1 MDGRGVRQGTRGAAL
16 SRPAPSWSAREL
28 RDEAIAV
35 LSRNNVGGWTK
46 PAPRLY
52 PHQWSWDAAFIAIGL
67 AHVDPD
73 RALRELEH
81 LFSAQWRD
89 GRVPHIVFDPRV
101 PDYWP
106 GPDFWSSA
114 ATSELAPRA
123 PATSGLIQPPMHA
136 IAVWRILESAVGPER
151 FHARVAQLYPKLLAW
166 HRYLAQRRDPEGTGL
181 ITVYHPW
188 EGTDNTPRWDAALL
202 RLQVG
207 ELPPYTR
214 TDTSLVDADERPSR
228 AEYDRYLWLVALL
241 REAGYD
247 DDAIQRAHPFLIKDV
262 QCSAIFA
269 AACGSLERIAEFVGA
284 PAVERAEIAAWRER
298 TAAAVTRAWDEELGL
313 VLDFDVRT
321 RAPIRVSTSAG
332 LSVLLVPRLDPDLA
346 AGAVATAFGPDF
358 AGAPGLAFPVTL
370 STALR
375 SPEFR
380 PRAYW
385 RGPTWPVV
393 NWLLWWGL
401 VQQGLAEPAAE
412 LRRANLALLS
422 RPAARFAEY
431 FEPFTG
437 EPLGSLDQSWTAA
450 VALDWLATHAESD

>member
-1 MDGRGVRQGTRGAAL
+1 L
-16 SRPAPSWSAREL
+16 ARNE
-28 RDEAIAV
+28 
-35 LSRNNVGGWTK
+35 VGGWTK

-67 AHVDPD
+67 AHHDPD
-73 RALRELEH
+73 RALREIEH
-81 LFSAQWRD
+81 LFGAQWRD

-101 PDYWP
+101 PDYRP

-114 ATSELAPRA
+114 ATSDLAPRA

-136 IAVWRILESAVGPER
+136 IAVWRILQSAVGPER
-151 FHARVAQLYPKLLAW
+151 FHARVGQLYPKLLAW
-166 HRYLAQRRDPEGTGL
+166 HRYLADRRDPEGSGL

-188 EGTDNTPRWDAALL
+188 EGTDNTPRWDAALM
-202 RLQVG
+202 RL
-207 ELPPYTR
+207 ETKEIAPYTR
-214 TDTSLVDADERPSR
+214 TDTSLVEADERPTR
-228 AEYDRYLWLVALL
+228 AEYDRYIWLVEQL
-241 REAGYD
+241 RGAGYD
-247 DDAIQRAHPFLIKDV
+247 DVAIQRSHPFLIKDV

-269 AACGSLERIAEFVGA
+269 AACASLERVAEFVGA
-284 PAVERAEIAAWRER
+284 AAAERSEIAGWRER
-298 TAAAVTRAWDEELGL
+298 ATAAVSGAWDDELGL
-313 VLDFDVRT
+313 ALDFDLRT

-332 LSVLLVPRLDPDLA
+332 LAVLLLPGLDPALA
-346 AGAVATAFGPDF
+346 KRAVATAFGPDF

-370 STALR
+370 STAR
-375 SPEFR
+375 SSPEFR

-401 VQQGLAEPAAE
+401 VGQGMVERAAA
-412 LRRANLALLS
+412 LREANLALLS
-422 RPAARFAEY
+422 RPIAAFAEY

-450 VALDWLATHAESD
+450 VALDWLASDQSVSD

>member
-1 MDGRGVRQGTRGAAL
+1 
-16 SRPAPSWSAREL
+16 
-28 RDEAIAV
+28 
-35 LSRNNVGGWTK
+35 
-46 PAPRLY
+46 LY
-52 PHQWSWDAAFIAIGL
+52 PHQWSWDAAFIAIGI
-67 AHVDPD
+67 AHHDPD
-73 RALRELEH
+73 RALREIEH
-81 LFSAQWRD
+81 LFDAQWRD

-106 GPDFWSSA
+106 GPDFWASA
-114 ATSELAPRA
+114 ATSRLAPSA

-151 FHARVAQLYPKLLAW
+151 YHPRLTRLYPKLLAW
-166 HRYLAQRRDPEGTGL
+166 HRYLAEQRDPEGSGL
-181 ITVYHPW
+181 VTVYHPW

-207 ELPPYTR
+207 ELPSYTR
-214 TDTSLVDADERPSR
+214 TDTSLVDADERPTR

-241 REAGYD
+241 REARYD
-247 DDAIQRAHPFLIKDV
+247 DDAIQRTHPFLIKDV

-269 AACGSLERIAEFVGA
+269 AACGSLERIAAFVGA
-284 PAVERAEIAAWRER
+284 AAAERAEIAAWRER
-298 TAAAVTRAWDEELGL
+298 AVAAVAGAWDADLGL
-313 VLDFDVRT
+313 VLDFDLRT
-321 RAPIRVSTSAG
+321 QAPIRVSTSAG
-332 LSVLLVPRLDPDLA
+332 LAVLLLPDLERTLA
-346 AGAVATAFGPDF
+346 ERAVRTAFGPDF
-358 AGAPGLAFPVTL
+358 AGAAGLAFPVVL

-401 VQQGLAEPAAE
+401 VQQGLAEPAAA
-412 LRRANLALLS
+412 LRRANVALLS
-422 RPAARFAEY
+422 RPTARFAEY

-437 EPLGSLDQSWTAA
+437 EPLGSIDQSWTAA
-450 VALDWLATHAESD
+450 VALDWVATQAVSD

>member
-1 MDGRGVRQGTRGAAL
+1 VDGRGLRQGAHGAAL
-16 SRPAPSWSAREL
+16 SRPAPIWSAPEL
-28 RDEAIAV
+28 RDAALGV
-35 LSRNNVGGWTK
+35 LSRNHVGGWTK

-67 AHVDPD
+67 AHHDPD
-73 RALRELEH
+73 RALREIEH
-81 LFSAQWRD
+81 LFDAQWRD

-106 GPDFWSSA
+106 GPEFWASA

-151 FHARVAQLYPKLLAW
+151 FHARVAALYPKLLAW
-166 HRYLAQRRDPEGTGL
+166 HRYLAERRDPEATGL

-202 RLQVG
+202 RLQMG
-207 ELPPYTR
+207 KLAPYTR
-214 TDTSLVDADERPSR
+214 TDTSLVEAEERPTKT
-228 AEYDRYLWLVALL
+228 EYDRYLWLVALL
-241 REAGYD
+241 RDARYD
-247 DDAIQRAHPFLIKDV
+247 DETIQRAHPFLIQDV

-269 AACGSLERIAEFVGA
+269 AACASLERIAEFVGSA
-284 PAVERAEIAAWRER
+284 AVERAEIAAWRKR
-298 TAAAVTRAWDEELGL
+298 TTAAVTRSWDDDLGV
-313 VLDFDVRT
+313 VLDFDLRT
-321 RAPIRVSTSAG
+321 KAPIRVSTSAG
-332 LSVLLVPRLDPDLA
+332 LAVLLLPGLDPDLA
-346 AGAVATAFGPDF
+346 ERAVLTALGPDF
-358 AGAPGLAFPVTL
+358 AGAAGLAFPVVL

-375 SPEFR
+375 SREFR

-385 RGPTWPVV
+385 RGPAWPVV

-401 VQQGLAEPAAE
+401 VAHGMAAPAAA

-422 RPAARFAEY
+422 RPAAGFAEY

-450 VALDWLATHAESD
+450 VALDWLAAQPVSD

>member
-1 MDGRGVRQGTRGAAL
+1 
-16 SRPAPSWSAREL
+16 
-28 RDEAIAV
+28 
-35 LSRNNVGGWTK
+35 
-46 PAPRLY
+46 
-52 PHQWSWDAAFIAIGL
+52 
-67 AHVDPD
+67 
-73 RALRELEH
+73 
-81 LFSAQWRD
+81 
-89 GRVPHIVFDPRV
+89 VPHIVFDPRV

-106 GPDFWSSA
+106 GPEFWASA
-114 ATSELAPRA
+114 TTSTLAPRA

-136 IAVWRILESAVGPER
+136 IAVWRILETAVGPER
-151 FHARVAQLYPKLLAW
+151 YHARMTRLYPKLVAW
-166 HRYLAQRRDPEGTGL
+166 HRYLAERRDPEGSGL
-181 ITVYHPW
+181 VTVYHPW

-207 ELPPYTR
+207 ELPSYTR
-214 TDTSLVDADERPSR
+214 TDTSLVDADERPTH

-269 AACGSLERIAEFVGA
+269 AACDSLERIAEFVGA
-284 PAVERAEIAAWRER
+284 AAVERAEIAAWRER
-298 TAAAVTRAWDEELGL
+298 AAAAVARAWDDELGL
-313 VLDFDVRT
+313 VLDFDVRA
-321 RAPIRVSTSAG
+321 RAPVRVSTSAG
-332 LSVLLVPRLDPDLA
+332 LAVLLLPDLDPALA
-346 AGAVATAFGPDF
+346 ERAVGTAFGPDF
-358 AGAPGLAFPVTL
+358 AGGAGLAFPVVL

-375 SPEFR
+375 SPEFK

-401 VQQGLAEPAAE
+401 VQQRMAEPAAA

-422 RPAARFAEY
+422 RPTAHFAEY

-450 VALDWLATHAESD
+450 VALDWLAAQPSAD

>member
-1 MDGRGVRQGTRGAAL
+1 
-16 SRPAPSWSAREL
+16 
-28 RDEAIAV
+28 
-35 LSRNNVGGWTK
+35 
-46 PAPRLY
+46 
-52 PHQWSWDAAFIAIGL
+52 
-67 AHVDPD
+67 
-73 RALRELEH
+73 
-81 LFSAQWRD
+81 
-89 GRVPHIVFDPRV
+89 VPHIVFDPRV

-106 GPDFWSSA
+106 GPEFWGSA
-114 ATSELAPRA
+114 ATSDLAPRA

-151 FHARVAQLYPKLLAW
+151 FHARIAQLYPKLLAW
-166 HRYLAQRRDPEGTGL
+166 HRYLAERRDPEGTGL

-202 RLQVG
+202 RLRVG
-207 ELPPYTR
+207 EVTAYTR

-228 AEYDRYLWLVALL
+228 AEYDRYIWLVDLL
-241 REAGYD
+241 RGARYD
-247 DDAIQRAHPFLIKDV
+247 DDAIQKTHPFLIKDV

-269 AACGSLERIAEFVGA
+269 AACASLGRIAEFVGA
-284 PAVERAEIAAWRER
+284 PAAERAEIAAWGER
-298 TAAAVTRAWDEELGL
+298 AAAGVTGAWDDELGL
-313 VLDFDVRT
+313 VLDFDLRT
-321 RAPIRVSTSAG
+321 REPIRVSTSAG
-332 LSVLLVPRLDPDLA
+332 LSVLLVPGLNSTLA
-346 AGAVATAFGPDF
+346 ERAVGTAFGPDF

-370 STALR
+370 STAFS

-401 VQQGLAEPAAE
+401 EQQGLSEPAAA

-422 RPAARFAEY
+422 RASAAFAEY

-450 VALDWLATHAESD
+450 VALDWLATQAGSD

>member
-1 MDGRGVRQGTRGAAL
+1 MGPYPIGGPHPWG
-16 SRPAPSWSAREL
+16 AREL
-28 RDEAIAV
+28 RDEAVAV
-35 LSRNNVGGWTK
+35 LARNAVGGWTK

-67 AHVDPD
+67 AHHDPD
-73 RALRELEH
+73 RALGEIEH
-81 LFSAQWRD
+81 LFDAQWRD

-106 GPDFWSSA
+106 GPEFWASA

-136 IAVWRILESAVGPER
+136 IAVWRILESAVGPEG
-151 FHARVAQLYPKLLAW
+151 FHTRVARLYPKLLAW
-166 HRYLAQRRDPEGTGL
+166 HRYLAERRDPEGTGL

-202 RLQVG
+202 RLQISA
-207 ELPPYTR
+207 PPSYRR

-228 AEYDRYLWLVALL
+228 AEYDRYIWLVDQL
-241 REAGYD
+241 RGARYD
-247 DDAIQRAHPFLIKDV
+247 DDAIQRTHPFLIKDV

-269 AACGSLERIAEFVGA
+269 AACASLERIAEVVGV
-284 PAVERAEIAAWRER
+284 PAAERAEIAAWRQR
-298 TAAAVTRAWDEELGL
+298 ASAAVTRAWDEDLGL
-313 VLDFDVRT
+313 ALDFDLRT
-321 RAPIRVSTSAG
+321 GAPIRVSTSAG
-332 LSVLLVPRLDPDLA
+332 LAVLVVPNVDRTLA
-346 AGAVATAFGPDF
+346 ERAVATAFGPDF
-358 AGAPGLAFPVTL
+358 AGGAGLAFPVVL

-385 RGPTWPVV
+385 RGPAWPVV
-393 NWLLWWGL
+393 NWLLSWGL
-401 VQQGLAEPAAE
+401 AARGMVEPAAA

-422 RPAARFAEY
+422 RPGAGFAEY

-450 VALDWLATHAESD
+450 VALDWLATQATSE

>member
-1 MDGRGVRQGTRGAAL
+1 M
-16 SRPAPSWSAREL
+16 
-28 RDEAIAV
+28 
-35 LSRNNVGGWTK
+35 
-46 PAPRLY
+46 
-52 PHQWSWDAAFIAIGL
+52 
-67 AHVDPD
+67 
-73 RALRELEH
+73 
-81 LFSAQWRD
+81 
-89 GRVPHIVFDPRV
+89 FDPRV

-214 TDTSLVDADERPSR
+214 SDTSLVDADERPSR

-422 RPAARFAEY
+422 RPAGGFAEY

>member
-1 MDGRGVRQGTRGAAL
+1 
-16 SRPAPSWSAREL
+16 
-28 RDEAIAV
+28 
-35 LSRNNVGGWTK
+35 VGGWTK

-67 AHVDPD
+67 AHHDPD
-73 RALRELEH
+73 RALREIEH
-81 LFSAQWRD
+81 LFDAQWRD

-106 GPDFWSSA
+106 GPEFWSSA
-114 ATSELAPRA
+114 AISELAPRA

-136 IAVWRILESAVGPER
+136 IAVWRILESAVGPQR
-151 FHARVAQLYPKLLAW
+151 FHARMARLYRRLLAW
-166 HRYLAQRRDPEGTGL
+166 HRYLADRRDPEGSGL

-188 EGTDNTPRWDAALL
+188 EGTDNTPRWDAALM
-202 RLQVG
+202 RL
-207 ELPPYTR
+207 ETKDIAPYTR
-214 TDTSLVDADERPSR
+214 TDTSLVEADERPTR
-228 AEYDRYLWLVALL
+228 AEYDRYIWLVELL
-241 REAGYD
+241 RGERYD
-247 DDAIQRAHPFLIKDV
+247 DDEIQRAHPFLIKDV

-269 AACGSLERIAEFVGA
+269 AACASLERIAEFIGA
-284 PAVERAEIAAWRER
+284 AAGERAEIAAWRER
-298 TAAAVTRAWDEELGL
+298 ATVAVSKAWDGELG
-313 VLDFDVRT
+313 VALDFDLRT

-332 LSVLLVPRLDPDLA
+332 LAVLLLPGLHPALA
-346 AGAVATAFGPDF
+346 ERAVATAFGPDF
-358 AGAPGLAFPVTL
+358 AGAPGLAFPVVL

-375 SPEFR
+375 SPEFK

-401 VQQGLAEPAAE
+401 EQQGMAGPAAA

-422 RPAARFAEY
+422 RPTAAFAEY

-437 EPLGSLDQSWTAA
+437 EPLGSFDQSWTAA
-450 VALDWLATHAESD
+450 VALDWLASHHSGSD

>member
-1 MDGRGVRQGTRGAAL
+1 
-16 SRPAPSWSAREL
+16 
-28 RDEAIAV
+28 
-35 LSRNNVGGWTK
+35 
-46 PAPRLY
+46 
-52 PHQWSWDAAFIAIGL
+52 
-67 AHVDPD
+67 
-73 RALRELEH
+73 
-81 LFSAQWRD
+81 
-89 GRVPHIVFDPRV
+89 VPHIVFDPRV

-106 GPDFWSSA
+106 GPEFWASA

-151 FHARVAQLYPKLLAW
+151 YHPRIARLYPRLVAW
-166 HRYLAQRRDPEGTGL
+166 HRYLAERRDPEGSGL
-181 ITVYHPW
+181 VTVYHPW
-188 EGTDNTPRWDAALL
+188 EGTDNTPRWDAALS

-207 ELPPYTR
+207 ELPSYTR
-214 TDTSLVDADERPSR
+214 TDTSLVDADERPTR

-241 REAGYD
+241 REAGYED
-247 DDAIQRAHPFLIKDV
+247 EAIQRAHPFLIKDV

-269 AACGSLERIAEFVGA
+269 AACRSLERIAEFVGA
-284 PAVERAEIAAWRER
+284 AAAERAEIGAWRER
-298 TAAAVTRAWDEELGL
+298 AVAAVTRTWDEELGL
-313 VLDFDVRT
+313 VLDFDMRT

-332 LSVLLVPRLDPDLA
+332 LAVLLLPDLDPTLA
-346 AGAVATAFGPDF
+346 ERAVGTAFGPDF
-358 AGAPGLAFPVTL
+358 AGGAGLAFPVVL

-375 SPEFR
+375 SPEFK

-401 VQQGLAEPAAE
+401 VQQRMAEPAAA

-422 RPAARFAEY
+422 QPTARFAEY

-450 VALDWLATHAESD
+450 VALDWLAAQPTSD

>member
-1 MDGRGVRQGTRGAAL
+1 M
-16 SRPAPSWSAREL
+16 
-28 RDEAIAV
+28 
-35 LSRNNVGGWTK
+35 
-46 PAPRLY
+46 
-52 PHQWSWDAAFIAIGL
+52 
-67 AHVDPD
+67 
-73 RALRELEH
+73 
-81 LFSAQWRD
+81 
-89 GRVPHIVFDPRV
+89 PHIVFDPRV

-151 FHARVAQLYPKLLAW
+151 FHARVARLYPKLLAW
-166 HRYLAQRRDPEGTGL
+166 HRYLAERRDPEGTGL

-188 EGTDNTPRWDAALL
+188 EGTDNTPRWDAALM
-202 RLQVG
+202 RLTTK
-207 ELPPYTR
+207 EIAPYTR
-214 TDTSLVDADERPSR
+214 TDTSLVEADERPTR
-228 AEYDRYLWLVALL
+228 AEYDCYIWLVEQL
-241 REAGYD
+241 RGARYD
-247 DDAIQRAHPFLIKDV
+247 DDAIQLAHPFLIKDV

-269 AACGSLERIAEFVGA
+269 AACASLERIAEFVGA
-284 PAVERAEIAAWRER
+284 TAAERTEIAAWRGR
-298 TAAAVTRAWDEELGL
+298 SAAAVTRAWDGELGL
-313 VLDFDVRT
+313 ALDFDLRT
-321 RAPIRVSTSAG
+321 RAPIRASTSAG
-332 LSVLLVPRLDPDLA
+332 LAVLLLPGLDPALA
-346 AGAVATAFGPDF
+346 DRAVATAFGPDF
-358 AGAPGLAFPVTL
+358 AGAAGLAFPVVL

-380 PRAYW
+380 PRTYW

-401 VQQGLAEPAAE
+401 VEQGMVEPAAD

-437 EPLGSLDQSWTAA
+437 EPLGSPDQSWTAA
-450 VALDWLATHAESD
+450 VVLDWLSTHTGSE

>member
-1 MDGRGVRQGTRGAAL
+1 
-16 SRPAPSWSAREL
+16 
-28 RDEAIAV
+28 
-35 LSRNNVGGWTK
+35 
-46 PAPRLY
+46 LY
-52 PHQWSWDAAFIAIGL
+52 PHQWSWDAAFIAIGI
-67 AHVDPD
+67 AHHDPD
-73 RALRELEH
+73 RALREIEH
-81 LFSAQWRD
+81 LFDAQWRD

-106 GPDFWSSA
+106 GPDFWASA
-114 ATSELAPRA
+114 ATSRLAPSA

-151 FHARVAQLYPKLLAW
+151 YHPRLTRLYPKLLAW
-166 HRYLAQRRDPEGTGL
+166 HRYLAEQRDPEGSGL
-181 ITVYHPW
+181 VTVYHPW

-207 ELPPYTR
+207 ELPSYTR
-214 TDTSLVDADERPSR
+214 TDTSLVDADERPTR

-241 REAGYD
+241 REARYD
-247 DDAIQRAHPFLIKDV
+247 DDAIQRTHPFLIKDV

-269 AACGSLERIAEFVGA
+269 AACGSLERIAAFVGA
-284 PAVERAEIAAWRER
+284 AAAERAEIAAWRER
-298 TAAAVTRAWDEELGL
+298 AVAAVAGAWDADLGL
-313 VLDFDVRT
+313 VLDFDLRT
-321 RAPIRVSTSAG
+321 HAPIRVSTSAG
-332 LSVLLVPRLDPDLA
+332 LAVVLLPDLERTLA
-346 AGAVATAFGPDF
+346 ERAVRTAFGPDF
-358 AGAPGLAFPVTL
+358 AGAAGLAFPVVL

-401 VQQGLAEPAAE
+401 VQQGLAEPAAA
-412 LRRANLALLS
+412 LRRANVALLS
-422 RPAARFAEY
+422 RPTARFAEY

-437 EPLGSLDQSWTAA
+437 EPLGSIDQSWTAA
-450 VALDWLATHAESD
+450 VALDWLATQAVSD